1 MQHSGQK
8 RLGGRKFCER
18 VLEDDDRRRGAVSPT
33 PRPRLVHLGYALRL
47 ATGVAQPIS
56 KALHLDQLGDL
67 AGIGI
72 TTVVGVLLLVL
83 VSFAAGIVA
92 RTSIGGRIS
101 GWLEGSL
108 LSALP
113 QYQMMKSMAE
123 GLAQIEGDTGIRPA
137 LINIED
143 DWQIGYI
150 LEVLESGWLAVFLPQ
165 APTPMSG
172 NVMYLEAD
180 RVRPLDITMVQAMG
194 IVKRIGVGSGEALQ
208 GVDLAL
214 PEGAFNPPVQA
225 TLSDRAAAR

>member
-1 MQHSGQK
+1 VKEFLKTTIVGGALFLLP
-8 RLGGRKFCER
+8 LGL
-18 VLEDDDRRRGAVSPT
+18 VLFI
-33 PRPRLVHLGYALRL
+33 LCYALRL
-47 ATGVAQPIS
+47 ATSVAQPIS

-92 RTSIGGRIS
+92 RIS

-143 DWQIGYI
+143 GWQIGYI
-150 LEVLESGWLAVFLPQ
+150 LEVLENDWLAVFLPQ

-180 RVRPLDITMVQAMG
+180 RVGPLGITMVQAMG
-194 IVKRIGVGSGEALQ
+194 IVKRIGVGSGQALH

-214 PEGAFNPPVQA
+214 PEGGFNPPVQA